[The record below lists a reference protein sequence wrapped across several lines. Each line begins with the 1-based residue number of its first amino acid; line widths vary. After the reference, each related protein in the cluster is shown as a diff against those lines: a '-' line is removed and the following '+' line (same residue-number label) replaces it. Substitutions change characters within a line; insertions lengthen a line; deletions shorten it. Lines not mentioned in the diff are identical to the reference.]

1 MNLKKKTETS
11 NDNRNMPI
19 YINGQIMM
27 IFIFVYSKIL
37 LNSPF
42 NDRPIKMSKI
52 V

>member
-1 MNLKKKTETS
+1 MNLKKMKQAT
-11 NDNRNMPI
+11 I
-19 YINGQIMM
+19 IAICLLYINGQIMM

>member
-1 MNLKKKTETS
+1 MKFKKKMKQAT
-11 NDNRNMPI
+11 I
-19 YINGQIMM
+19 IAICLYINGQIMM

>member
-1 MNLKKKTETS
+1 MKQATIIAICLY
-11 NDNRNMPI
+11 I

-27 IFIFVYSKIL
+27 IFIFVYSKML